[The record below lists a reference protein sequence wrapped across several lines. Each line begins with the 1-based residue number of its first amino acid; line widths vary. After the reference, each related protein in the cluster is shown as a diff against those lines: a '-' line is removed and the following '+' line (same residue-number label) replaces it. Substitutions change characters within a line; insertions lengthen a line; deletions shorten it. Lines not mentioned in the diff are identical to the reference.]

1 MLGKQGVVERPQTR
15 HMCRKTHEAR
25 EPGGGGWKEHTH
37 PAGRPSHPHPTPPHS
52 GDARSSTRS
61 WSTRVTAHHHHRAKG
76 QGGRQRRQS
85 PLSLHP
91 HTQPPPRAHPHQ
103 EDSSTPKATPQIAN
117 AHPQHPTITPATEGQ
132 GMPASEDTVTTLQW
146 AKPGTQPTLGQAH
159 QSRGPQRG
167 RGGGRSQ
174 ELPLIQHATV
184 VMDRWRQN
192 RQRVG
197 TVAGLEARHT
207 RAQPQGAADSE
218 QTEADRQ
225 TEKDTNR
232 VQPHEANTIEWGSCW
247 WGGPHTTTRG
257 RAQSN
262 PWWGGRSA
270 SQPPGPTTGC
280 HHQMPPST
288 GTIPQHTQDNRLA
301 PPAPLRVLTPTT
313 TNTHP
318 RTTSQP
324 GRTVS
329 LHAPAAPMSHT
340 HTHKAPH
347 TPPCLRDTT
356 GQQRPGDNTHMRR
369 GQLGPRQRKGAQ
381 GSHTRG
387 MRKKARSGG
396 EGPAS
401 MHSRGH
407 GTGLQAASG
416 DHKDTRNTAKPPG
429 KPAGGPTT
437 THTQRQSHDTP
448 GTPTGPS
455 QPQSR
460 PPQPSPTTRAS
471 ELPKPIFH
479 HPSSTDSF
487 SI

>member
-37 PAGRPSHPHPTPPHS
+37 PAGRPSHPHPT
-52 GDARSSTRS
+52 
-61 WSTRVTAHHHHRAKG
+61 
-76 QGGRQRRQS
+76 QQRRRPIKHTLLVHEGHSAPPPPCKGPRRETKAAEPPLPPPTHPAPPTS
-85 PLSLHP
+85 PPTPGGLP
-91 HTQPPPRAHPHQ
+91 HT
-103 EDSSTPKATPQIAN
+103 KATPQIAN
-117 AHPQHPTITPATEGQ
+117 AHPQRPTITPATEGQ

-184 VMDRWRQN
+184 VMDRQRQN

-247 WGGPHTTTRG
+247 WGGPHTTMRG

-329 LHAPAAPMSHT
+329 LHTPAAPMSPT
-340 HTHKAPH
+340 HTAPH

-437 THTQRQSHDTP
+437 THTQRQSHDMP

-471 ELPKPIFH
+471 EAPKPIFH

>member
-37 PAGRPSHPHPTPPHS
+37 PAGRPSHPHPT
-52 GDARSSTRS
+52 
-61 WSTRVTAHHHHRAKG
+61 
-76 QGGRQRRQS
+76 QQRRRPIKHTLLVHEGHSAPPPPCKGPRRETKAAEPPLPPPTHPAPPTS
-85 PLSLHP
+85 PPTPGGLP
-91 HTQPPPRAHPHQ
+91 HT
-103 EDSSTPKATPQIAN
+103 KATPQIAN
-117 AHPQHPTITPATEGQ
+117 AHPQRPTITPATEGQ

-167 RGGGRSQ
+167 RGAVRSQ

-247 WGGPHTTTRG
+247 WGGPHTTMRG

-329 LHAPAAPMSHT
+329 LHTPAAPMSPT
-340 HTHKAPH
+340 HTAPH

-437 THTQRQSHDTP
+437 THTQRQSHDMP

-471 ELPKPIFH
+471 KLPKPIFH

>member
-37 PAGRPSHPHPTPPHS
+37 PAGRPSHPHPTP
-52 GDARSSTRS
+52 
-61 WSTRVTAHHHHRAKG
+61 
-76 QGGRQRRQS
+76 QRRRPIEHTLLVHEGHSAPPPPCKGPRRETKAAEPPLPPPTHPAPPTS
-85 PLSLHP
+85 PPTPGGLP
-91 HTQPPPRAHPHQ
+91 HT
-103 EDSSTPKATPQIAN
+103 KATPQIAN
-117 AHPQHPTITPATEGQ
+117 AHPQRPTITPATEGQ

-247 WGGPHTTTRG
+247 WGGPHTTMRG

-301 PPAPLRVLTPTT
+301 PPSTLTGAH
-313 TNTHP
+313 THHHQHTPKNHKPARENSLPP
-318 RTTSQP
+318 RTSSP
-324 GRTVS
+324 HV
-329 LHAPAAPMSHT
+329 P

-401 MHSRGH
+401 MHSRGR

-471 ELPKPIFH
+471 EAPKPIFH

>member
-37 PAGRPSHPHPTPPHS
+37 PAGRPSHPHPTP
-52 GDARSSTRS
+52 
-61 WSTRVTAHHHHRAKG
+61 
-76 QGGRQRRQS
+76 QRRRPIEHTLLVHEGHSAPPPPCKGPRRETKAAEPPLPPPTHPAPPTS
-85 PLSLHP
+85 PPTPGGLP
-91 HTQPPPRAHPHQ
+91 HT
-103 EDSSTPKATPQIAN
+103 KATPQIAN
-117 AHPQHPTITPATEGQ
+117 AHPQRPTITPATEGQ

-247 WGGPHTTTRG
+247 WGGPHTTMRG

-340 HTHKAPH
+340 HTRLP
-347 TPPCLRDTT
+347 
-356 GQQRPGDNTHMRR
+356 TH
-369 GQLGPRQRKGAQ
+369 
-381 GSHTRG
+381 H
-387 MRKKARSGG
+387 
-396 EGPAS
+396 PAS
-401 MHSRGH
+401 GIPLANRGR
-407 GTGLQAASG
+407 GT
-416 DHKDTRNTAKPPG
+416 
-429 KPAGGPTT
+429 
-437 THTQRQSHDTP
+437 
-448 GTPTGPS
+448 TPT
-455 QPQSR
+455 
-460 PPQPSPTTRAS
+460 
-471 ELPKPIFH
+471 
-479 HPSSTDSF
+479 
-487 SI
+487 

>member
-37 PAGRPSHPHPTPPHS
+37 PAGRPSHPHPT
-52 GDARSSTRS
+52 
-61 WSTRVTAHHHHRAKG
+61 
-76 QGGRQRRQS
+76 QQRRRPIKHTLLVHEGHSAPPPPCKGPRRETKAAEPPLPPPTHPAPPTS
-85 PLSLHP
+85 PPTPGGLP
-91 HTQPPPRAHPHQ
+91 HT
-103 EDSSTPKATPQIAN
+103 KATPQIAN
-117 AHPQHPTITPATEGQ
+117 AHPQRPTITPATEGQ

-167 RGGGRSQ
+167 RGAVRSQ

-247 WGGPHTTTRG
+247 WGGPHTTMRG

-301 PPAPLRVLTPTT
+301 PPAPLWVLTPTT

-340 HTHKAPH
+340 HTRLP
-347 TPPCLRDTT
+347 
-356 GQQRPGDNTHMRR
+356 TH
-369 GQLGPRQRKGAQ
+369 
-381 GSHTRG
+381 H
-387 MRKKARSGG
+387 
-396 EGPAS
+396 PAS
-401 MHSRGH
+401 GIPLANRGR
-407 GTGLQAASG
+407 GT
-416 DHKDTRNTAKPPG
+416 
-429 KPAGGPTT
+429 
-437 THTQRQSHDTP
+437 
-448 GTPTGPS
+448 TPT
-455 QPQSR
+455 
-460 PPQPSPTTRAS
+460 
-471 ELPKPIFH
+471 
-479 HPSSTDSF
+479 
-487 SI
+487 

>member
-37 PAGRPSHPHPTPPHS
+37 PAGRPSHPHPTP
-52 GDARSSTRS
+52 
-61 WSTRVTAHHHHRAKG
+61 
-76 QGGRQRRQS
+76 QRRRPIEHTLLVHEGHSAPPPPCKGPRRETKAAEPPLPPPTHPAPPTS
-85 PLSLHP
+85 PPTPGGLP
-91 HTQPPPRAHPHQ
+91 HT
-103 EDSSTPKATPQIAN
+103 KATPQIAN

-184 VMDRWRQN
+184 VMDRQRQN

-232 VQPHEANTIEWGSCW
+232 VQPHVANTIEWGSCW
-247 WGGPHTTTRG
+247 WGGHTPPRGAWLKATHGGVGEAQVSHQGPPQDVTTRCLPV
-257 RAQSN
+257 Q
-262 PWWGGRSA
+262 
-270 SQPPGPTTGC
+270 GPSHSTPRTTDW
-280 HHQMPPST
+280 H
-288 GTIPQHTQDNRLA
+288 

-329 LHAPAAPMSHT
+329 LHTPAAPMSPT
-340 HTHKAPH
+340 HTAPH

-401 MHSRGH
+401 MHSRGR

-471 ELPKPIFH
+471 EAPKPIFH

>member
-1 MLGKQGVVERPQTR
+1 MV
-15 HMCRKTHEAR
+15 
-25 EPGGGGWKEHTH
+25 GWAT
-37 PAGRPSHPHPTPPHS
+37 
-52 GDARSSTRS
+52 
-61 WSTRVTAHHHHRAKG
+61 HHH
-76 QGGRQRRQS
+76 
-85 PLSLHP
+85 
-91 HTQPPPRAHPHQ
+91 
-103 EDSSTPKATPQIAN
+103 
-117 AHPQHPTITPATEGQ
+117 EGQ
-132 GMPASEDTVTTLQW
+132 GS
-146 AKPGTQPTLGQAH
+146 KQP
-159 QSRGPQRG
+159 
-167 RGGGRSQ
+167 
-174 ELPLIQHATV
+174 
-184 VMDRWRQN
+184 M
-192 RQRVG
+192 VG
-197 TVAGLEARHT
+197 WEKRKSAT
-207 RAQPQGAADSE
+207 RAHHRMSPPD
-218 QTEADRQ
+218 
-225 TEKDTNR
+225 
-232 VQPHEANTIEWGSCW
+232 
-247 WGGPHTTTRG
+247 
-257 RAQSN
+257 
-262 PWWGGRSA
+262 A
-270 SQPPGPTTGC
+270 SQYRDHPTAHPGQQTGTPSTLTGAHTH
-280 HHQMPPST
+280 HHQ
-288 GTIPQHTQDNRLA
+288 HTPKNHK
-301 PPAPLRVLTPTT
+301 PARENSLP
-313 TNTHP
+313 P
-318 RTTSQP
+318 RTSSP
-324 GRTVS
+324 HV
-329 LHAPAAPMSHT
+329 P

-471 ELPKPIFH
+471 EAPKPIFH

>member
-37 PAGRPSHPHPTPPHS
+37 PAGRPSHPHPT
-52 GDARSSTRS
+52 
-61 WSTRVTAHHHHRAKG
+61 
-76 QGGRQRRQS
+76 QQRRRPIKHTLLVHEGHSAPPPPCKGPRRETKAAEPPLPPPTHPAPPTS
-85 PLSLHP
+85 PPTPGGLP
-91 HTQPPPRAHPHQ
+91 HT
-103 EDSSTPKATPQIAN
+103 KATPQIAN
-117 AHPQHPTITPATEGQ
+117 AHPQRPTITPATEGQ

-247 WGGPHTTTRG
+247 WGGPHTTMRG

-329 LHAPAAPMSHT
+329 LHTPAAPMSPT
-340 HTHKAPH
+340 HTAPH

-437 THTQRQSHDTP
+437 THTQRQSHDMP

-471 ELPKPIFH
+471 EAPKPIFH